1 MTPKD
6 YRRFGSPFDPKFS
19 GGGKIERPKET
30 PKLRGCGDP
39 NCAACNPETAAAA
52 GAPPMS
58 AEAAYR
64 SGRSIGRGGIVNV
77 GNPFNRSFADLIRS
91 RMEEMNRALGDGL
104 TVTFDSGG
112 VATPETGER
121 RPPESYRRAREA
133 VEKWIVPAPEQ
144 SFEDIIGNDDA
155 LAGLKD
161 AIRAPVI
168 HKELYEAYG
177 LTMPKGALL
186 SGPPGCGKTMFAK
199 AAASEMKKLYGS
211 TSEFISISGSSIQS
225 PYVGVT
231 EGYIVAI
238 FEFAREYKA
247 YHGHPLLVF
256 IDEADALF
264 PDRTGR
270 VRRVAS
276 WEESNVAAFLAEM
289 DGMQA
294 SGAFVL
300 LATNRPEALDE
311 AVLRDGRCD
320 FKITVKRPI
329 KEAVHVILRKGFEAL
344 PIRGAGVA
352 ELAFAAL
359 EALYDPAYVI
369 HSFGAL
375 EVSDG
380 KQVRRL
386 NGKDFALE
394 HVLSGAMASSI
405 PGRASRKAFAR
416 DKTGGTRTGV
426 NVSDVL
432 AAVKDVFE
440 ENKGL
445 EHAFALREFLET
457 YAEEVKAEAEST
469 KKKGM
474 N

>member
-1 MTPKD
+1 MPPKD

-39 NCAACNPETAAAA
+39 NCATCNPETAAA
-52 GAPPMS
+52 GVPPMS

-64 SGRSIGRGGIVNV
+64 SGRSIGRGEIANV
-77 GNPFNRSFADLIRS
+77 GNPFDRYFADLIQS
-91 RMEEMNRALGDGL
+91 RIEETNRVLGDGL
-104 TVTFDSGG
+104 TVTFDSSGG
-112 VATPETGER
+112 TTPTPA

-161 AIRAPVI
+161 VIRAPVI

-231 EGYIVAI
+231 ESYIVAI
-238 FEFAREYKA
+238 FKFAREYKTF
-247 YHGHPLLVF
+247 HGHPLLVF

-289 DGMQA
+289 DGMQT

-329 KEAVHVILRKGFEAL
+329 KEAVHVILSKGFEAL
-344 PIRGAGVA
+344 PIRGADVGD
-352 ELAFAAL
+352 LTFAAL

-416 DKTGGTRTGV
+416 DKTAGTRTGV

-432 AAVKDVFE
+432 AAVKDVFG
-440 ENKGL
+440 ENKRL